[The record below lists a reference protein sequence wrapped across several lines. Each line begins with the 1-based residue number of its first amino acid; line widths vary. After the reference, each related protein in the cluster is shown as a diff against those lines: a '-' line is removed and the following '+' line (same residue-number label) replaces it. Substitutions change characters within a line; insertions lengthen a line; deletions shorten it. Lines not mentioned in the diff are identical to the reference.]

1 VKGLT
6 AIAQI
11 IEPVFHEF
19 GDSSCP
25 LASGVPSERCF
36 ENALVSM
43 GFEQLR
49 GVADW
54 SSERFVPTPVRNAPI
69 ARLAADAFPPRAY
82 EGCAFGMN
90 ELRVQT

>member
-1 VKGLT
+1 M
-6 AIAQI
+6 ARI
-11 IEPVFHEF
+11 IEPMFDAF
-19 GDSSCP
+19 GDSGCP

-36 ENALVSM
+36 EITRVPF

-69 ARLAADAFPPRAY
+69 ARLSADTFPLRAY
-82 EGCAFGMN
+82 EGRAFGMN
-90 ELRVQT
+90 DLRVQT

>member
-1 VKGLT
+1 VKGPT

-36 ENALVSM
+36 EITRVPL

-69 ARLAADAFPPRAY
+69 ALLSADAFPPRAY
-82 EGCAFGMN
+82 EGRVFGMN